1 MRYRVRG
8 INLETG
14 LETVVVVEAKHHEA
28 AEAVARRQMTVY
40 EVTPE
45 GGLMEPGDF
54 EWKPP
59 EQRDELASA
68 VAQKASGEVKRPA
81 PRRRP
86 SASAVAIGITLL
98 IVAAAAASIFWWTH
112 R

>member
-8 INLETG
+8 MHLGTG
-14 LETVVVVEAKHHEA
+14 KETVVVVEAKHHEA

-45 GGLMEPGDF
+45 GGLAEPGDV
-54 EWKPP
+54 EWERPKEP
-59 EQRDELASA
+59 DALASA
-68 VAQKASGEVKRPA
+68 VAQKKAGQVKPA
-81 PRRRP
+81 PRRK
-86 SASAVAIGITLL
+86 STASRVAIVITL
-98 IVAAAAASIFWWTH
+98 VVVGGAALLLWWTH